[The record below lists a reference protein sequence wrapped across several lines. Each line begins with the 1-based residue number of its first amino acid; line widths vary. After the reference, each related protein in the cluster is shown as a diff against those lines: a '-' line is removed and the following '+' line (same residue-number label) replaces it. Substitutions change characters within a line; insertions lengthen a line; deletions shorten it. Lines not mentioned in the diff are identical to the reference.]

1 MCPNSAERHEQLY
14 CEFVKHF
21 RDYSGGA
28 CSNIINVELVQQRIE
43 KLKKGKAAGIN
54 KLTTQ
59 HINLAHP
66 LLVVHLSMSF
76 QIMLTHSV
84 VLFF

>member
-1 MCPNSAERHEQLY
+1 M
-14 CEFVKHF
+14 
-21 RDYSGGA
+21 
-28 CSNIINVELVQQRIE
+28 ELVQQRIE

>member
-1 MCPNSAERHEQLY
+1 
-14 CEFVKHF
+14 
-21 RDYSGGA
+21 
-28 CSNIINVELVQQRIE
+28 VELVQQRIE
-43 KLKKGKAAGIN
+43 KLKKKKKAAGIN
-54 KLTTQ
+54 GLTTQ

-66 LLVVHLSMSF
+66 LPVVHLSMSF

>member
-1 MCPNSAERHEQLY
+1 M
-14 CEFVKHF
+14 
-21 RDYSGGA
+21 
-28 CSNIINVELVQQRIE
+28 ELVQQRTE

-84 VLFF
+84 VLFFFEFGLGIVIPLVKNTDVPSVL